1 MRFLLDEELEVLLRE
16 CTPRVLAAVSRR
28 FSDFADAEDAVQEAL
43 LAAAGTWHREGLPE
57 NPQGWLYRVA
67 CRRLID
73 QRRQDA
79 ARRKREGAIA
89 PTLIEGGALPESE
102 PEDTLL
108 LLFMCCHP
116 SLSPASAIP
125 LTLRAIA
132 GLTTAEIARAFMVP
146 ESTMAQRISRAKQSI
161 RSSGIPFTPP
171 TGGERNERLSSVLHT
186 LYLLFSEGYASS
198 VGTAL
203 QRPELAGEAIRLA
216 RLLLF
221 LLPGNSEV
229 IGLLSLMLLTHA
241 RRTARTGPQGELIPL
256 TEQDRQKWDRDEIAE
271 GGKLLGM
278 ALANGT
284 VGQYQLQAAIAAVH
298 DNAQTAE
305 DTDWSQIRAFYD
317 LLGSLSESPM
327 IRLNRAV
334 AVGMVHGPAAGLKEL
349 EELEASGLLAGHY
362 RLDSVRANLLE
373 LSCEFEA
380 AIPVYRAAAEKA
392 TNTSERDYLLARAA
406 RITGPIRK

>member
-1 MRFLLDEELEVLLRE
+1 MRR
-16 CTPRVLAAVSRR
+16 
-28 FSDFADAEDAVQEAL
+28 
-43 LAAAGTWHREGLPE
+43 
-57 NPQGWLYRVA
+57 
-67 CRRLID
+67 
-73 QRRQDA
+73 
-79 ARRKREGAIA
+79 
-89 PTLIEGGALPESE
+89 ESE

-186 LYLLFSEGYASS
+186 LYLLVSEGYASS
-198 VGTAL
+198 AGTAL

-216 RLLLF
+216 RLLRS

-241 RRTARTGPQGELIPL
+241 RRTARTGPQGEPIPL
-256 TEQDRQKWDRDEIAE
+256 TEQDRQEWDRDEIAE

-298 DNAQTAE
+298 DNGQTAK
-305 DTDWSQIRAFYD
+305 DTDWSQILAFYD

-349 EELEASGLLAGHY
+349 EELEELEASGLLAGHY

-380 AIPVYRAAAEKA
+380 AIPVYKAAAEKA